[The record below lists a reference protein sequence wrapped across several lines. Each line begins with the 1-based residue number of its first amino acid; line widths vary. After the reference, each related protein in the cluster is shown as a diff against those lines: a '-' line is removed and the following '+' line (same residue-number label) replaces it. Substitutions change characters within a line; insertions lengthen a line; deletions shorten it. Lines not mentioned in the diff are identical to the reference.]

1 MAILAIAVIL
11 VLIVKISGEPLSV
24 DTIVKYTPKNVA
36 LAVIM
41 LILLFGLKSLT
52 IVLPLSILYLASG
65 ILFSP
70 VAAVFIRTVGLSVS
84 ITIPYCLGK
93 CSGKQIT
100 EEIFQKYPKA
110 KKLSEYQKQNTFFT
124 CFITR
129 IVGFLPGDIVSLYFG
144 ACDVNYLI
152 YLVAGISGSLLSI
165 VTTTLLG
172 EKLNNP
178 FSIEFVLVAFCRLLV
193 SIVSIMLKILFSLP
207 QQLYMEIRHRF
218 RLQKNAQR
226 DSVRTHTAG
235 PNPCW
240 SRYLPISR
248 KQIQNGMLCFFVTL
262 IQLERTQMAFQIT
275 LCHILHR

>member
-1 MAILAIAVIL
+1 MNQRDKWKKFIPVMAILAIAVIL

-24 DTIVKYTPKNVA
+24 DTIVKYTPKNVV

-41 LILLFGLKSLT
+41 LLLLFGLKSLT

-70 VAAVFIRTVGLSVS
+70 VAAVFISTVGLSVS

-129 IVGFLPGDIVSLYFG
+129 IVGFLPRRY
-144 ACDVNYLI
+144 CQ
-152 YLVAGISGSLLSI
+152 LV
-165 VTTTLLG
+165 
-172 EKLNNP
+172 
-178 FSIEFVLVAFCRLLV
+178 FWC
-193 SIVSIMLKILFSLP
+193 M
-207 QQLYMEIRHRF
+207 
-218 RLQKNAQR
+218 
-226 DSVRTHTAG
+226 
-235 PNPCW
+235 
-240 SRYLPISR
+240 
-248 KQIQNGMLCFFVTL
+248 
-262 IQLERTQMAFQIT
+262 
-275 LCHILHR
+275 

>member
-1 MAILAIAVIL
+1 MNQRDKWKKFIPVMAILAIAVIL

-70 VAAVFIRTVGLSVS
+70 VAAVFISTVGLSVS
-84 ITIPYCLGK
+84 IEGRA
-93 CSGKQIT
+93 KQIT

-193 SIVSIMLKILFSLP
+193 SIVSIMLKILFTKK
-207 QQLYMEIRHRF
+207 
-218 RLQKNAQR
+218 QKN
-226 DSVRTHTAG
+226 V
-235 PNPCW
+235 
-240 SRYLPISR
+240 
-248 KQIQNGMLCFFVTL
+248 
-262 IQLERTQMAFQIT
+262 
-275 LCHILHR
+275 

>member
-1 MAILAIAVIL
+1 MNQRDKWKKFIPVMAILAIAVIL

-24 DTIVKYTPKNVA
+24 DTIVKYTPKNVV

-41 LILLFGLKSLT
+41 LLLLFGLKSLT

-70 VAAVFIRTVGLSVS
+70 VAAVFISTVGLSVS

-172 EKLNNP
+172 
-178 FSIEFVLVAFCRLLV
+178 
-193 SIVSIMLKILFSLP
+193 
-207 QQLYMEIRHRF
+207 
-218 RLQKNAQR
+218 
-226 DSVRTHTAG
+226 
-235 PNPCW
+235 
-240 SRYLPISR
+240 
-248 KQIQNGMLCFFVTL
+248 
-262 IQLERTQMAFQIT
+262 
-275 LCHILHR
+275 

>member
-1 MAILAIAVIL
+1 MKCGVMIMNQRDKWKKFISVMAILAIAVIL

-70 VAAVFIRTVGLSVS
+70 VAAVFISTVGLSVS

-193 SIVSIMLKILFSLP
+193 SIVSIMLKILFTKK
-207 QQLYMEIRHRF
+207 
-218 RLQKNAQR
+218 QKN
-226 DSVRTHTAG
+226 V
-235 PNPCW
+235 
-240 SRYLPISR
+240 
-248 KQIQNGMLCFFVTL
+248 
-262 IQLERTQMAFQIT
+262 
-275 LCHILHR
+275 

>member
-1 MAILAIAVIL
+1 MNQRDKWKKFIPVMAILAIAVIL

-52 IVLPLSILYLASG
+52 IVLPLSILY
-65 ILFSP
+65 
-70 VAAVFIRTVGLSVS
+70 LSVS

-193 SIVSIMLKILFSLP
+193 SIVSIMLKILFTKK
-207 QQLYMEIRHRF
+207 
-218 RLQKNAQR
+218 QKN
-226 DSVRTHTAG
+226 V
-235 PNPCW
+235 
-240 SRYLPISR
+240 
-248 KQIQNGMLCFFVTL
+248 
-262 IQLERTQMAFQIT
+262 
-275 LCHILHR
+275 